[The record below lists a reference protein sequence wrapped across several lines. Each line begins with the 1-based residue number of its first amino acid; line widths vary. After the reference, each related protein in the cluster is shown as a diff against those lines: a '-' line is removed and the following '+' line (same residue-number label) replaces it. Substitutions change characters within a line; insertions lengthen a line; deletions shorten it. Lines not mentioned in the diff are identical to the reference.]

1 MGDLLVGV
9 FRTSRR
15 TRVGRGLVEWKE
27 LMRAFTLCWLLAG
40 LMALVGCASSKGA
53 KSGTTGDVQ
62 ANAGGMAKAC
72 VLQTDGRAVLRLT
85 PPAEVVCTAH
95 NGSLQVQR
103 ENIRVDVWQV
113 RGAQTLE
120 DAIGRLGSVIE
131 SEFKE
136 FKATS
141 TTELTI
147 AGAPARRLKGAGVEA
162 DDNDPGTADVVVFRV
177 GGRVFVACTHEEHL
191 NPIAQQWMMTV
202 VGTAQEP

>member
-1 MGDLLVGV
+1 MFAACLLL
-9 FRTSRR
+9 T
-15 TRVGRGLVEWKE
+15 GLTA
-27 LMRAFTLCWLLAG
+27 M
-40 LMALVGCASSKGA
+40 VGCDSSKDA
-53 KSGTTGDVQ
+53 RSGTTD
-62 ANAGGMAKAC
+62 AARTNAAAKANVC

-103 ENIRVDVWQV
+103 ENIRIDVWQV
-113 RGAQTLE
+113 RGAQTLD

-136 FKATS
+136 FKAAS
-141 TTELTI
+141 TTELMI
-147 AGAPARRLKGAGVEA
+147 AGSPARRLLGSGVEA
-162 DDNDPGTADVVVFRV
+162 DDNDPGTADVVVFKV